1 MIRFL
6 IQFSTKLH
14 LFFLW
19 YLHSTLFFH
28 MRWMSRACSFLIW
41 VGCSLVWV
49 PGKADSTKIVLLNLF
64 EDEHIAWG
72 EDMQGTI
79 R

>member
-14 LFFLW
+14 LFFLCN
-19 YLHSTLFFH
+19 LHSTVFFH
-28 MRWMSRACSFLIW
+28 MRWMSRTCSFLIW
-41 VGCSLVWV
+41 VGCSFVWD

-64 EDEHIAWG
+64 EDEHIAWS

>member
-6 IQFSTKLH
+6 IQFSTKLR
-14 LFFLW
+14 LFFLC
-19 YLHSTLFFH
+19 YLHSTVFFH
-28 MRWMSRACSFLIW
+28 MRWMSRTCCFLIR
-41 VGCSLVWV
+41 VGCSFVLD